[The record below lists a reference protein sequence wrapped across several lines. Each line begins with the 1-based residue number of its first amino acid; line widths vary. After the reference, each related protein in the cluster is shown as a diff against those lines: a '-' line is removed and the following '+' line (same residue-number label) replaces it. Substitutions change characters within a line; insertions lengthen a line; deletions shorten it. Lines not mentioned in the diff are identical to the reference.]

1 MCGSSPTAR
10 RSSRPDRS
18 RSGRAALFG
27 GTTTLI
33 DFAYWR
39 DGATAQQAV
48 EARDKDFVGKSPCD
62 WAYHIMLHSEPPPEF
77 SGQLAE
83 AIQAGYP
90 TLKIFTTNI
99 LPSRTGRMIDFGD
112 IWEAFQ
118 VLAKEGGLGV
128 IHAEDNDI
136 VMHMYAKLIRENRVS
151 FEHLAEVHNQLSED
165 LSFRRIL
172 RLAESVPGTA
182 LYMMHV
188 SAGTGV
194 DAIAEARRK
203 GLPIYGET
211 LHQYLLYSANDY
223 KRPNGQIYHTYPS
236 LKSED
241 DQKALWH
248 GTAND
253 VIHCVATDELCC
265 TLKDKTVGNRID
277 DTTGGNSGVEPRLG
291 VMYTEMVA
299 RRGYSLSRYVDLV
312 STNAAKIMGLY
323 PRKGAIAVGSD
334 ADIVDPRSHA
344 ARQGARRRSAR
355 DRLHALGR
363 SRHLRVAGR
372 DDPARQGDG
381 GEWPVLREPERR
393 PLSQAQDFVRDPERC
408 GPLSGVPSD
417 LARELLAQSLAAWRV
432 AGSVE
437 RASDGALVIGG
448 NRKDIRIERAPPH
461 LMFRW
466 MVTVDGR
473 KRGAISLVAVL
484 RQVREALDPGYA
496 ANRVRIAVAP
506 LVPS

>member
-1 MCGSSPTAR
+1 MMFDLIIRGGDVVTPQGVVACDVAVAGETIAAIAAPGTLATEAAGRVIDANGHIVMPGGIDPHVHMHHVWLKPDGTPLVTAG
-10 RSSRPDRS
+10 PEHV
-18 RSGRAALFG
+18 GRAALFG

-39 DGATAQQAV
+39 DGATAAQAI

-62 WAYHIMLHSEPPPEF
+62 WAYHLMLHTDPPPEF

-99 LPSRTGRMIDFGD
+99 LPGRTGRMIDFGD

-118 VLAKEGGLGV
+118 VLAKQGGLGV

-136 VMHMYAKLIRENRVS
+136 VMHMYAKLIRENRVG
-151 FEHLAEVHNQLSED
+151 FENLAEVHNQLSED

-194 DAIAEARRK
+194 GAIAEARRK
-203 GLPIYGET
+203 GLPVYGET
-211 LHQYLLYSANDY
+211 LHQYLLYSADDY

-236 LKSED
+236 LKSEQ
-241 DQKALWH
+241 DQAALWH
-248 GTAND
+248 GTASD
-253 VIHCVATDELCC
+253 VIHTVATDELCC
-265 TLKDKTVGNRID
+265 TLKDKTLGDRID
-277 DTTGGNSGVEPRLG
+277 NTTGGNSGVEPRLA
-291 VMYTEMVA
+291 VMYTEMVV

-334 ADIVDPRSHA
+334 ADIAILDPTRRGKVRA
-344 ARQGARRRSAR
+344 A
-355 DRLHALGR
+355 DLHESDYTPWEGHDIFA
-363 SRHLRVAGR
+363 
-372 DDPARQGDG
+372 
-381 GEWPVLREPERR
+381 WPVVTILRGKVMTENGQFFGSPNDGRYLKR
-393 PLSQAQDFVRDPERC
+393 KIASTI
-408 GPLSGVPSD
+408 LSG
-417 LARELLAQSLAAWRV
+417 AA
-432 AGSVE
+432 
-437 RASDGALVIGG
+437 
-448 NRKDIRIERAPPH
+448 P
-461 LMFRW
+461 
-466 MVTVDGR
+466 
-473 KRGAISLVAVL
+473 
-484 RQVREALDPGYA
+484 
-496 ANRVRIAVAP
+496 
-506 LVPS
+506 

>member
-1 MCGSSPTAR
+1 MFDLIIRGGDVVTPQGVVGGDVAVADGTIVAIAAAGTLAAESATRVIDASDHIVMPGGIDPHVHMHHVWIKPDGTPLITAG
-10 RSSRPDRS
+10 PEHV
-18 RSGRAALFG
+18 GRAALFG

-33 DFAYWR
+33 DFAFWR
-39 DGATAQQAV
+39 DGVTAQQAI
-48 EARDKDFVGKSPCD
+48 EARDKDFVGNSPCD
-62 WAYHIMLHSEPPPEF
+62 WAYHIMLHTEPPPEF

-99 LPSRTGRMIDFGD
+99 LPSRSGRMVDFGD

-118 VLAKEGGLGV
+118 VLAKQGGLGV

-136 VMHMYAKLIRENRVS
+136 VMHMYAKLIRENRVG

-188 SAGTGV
+188 SAATGV
-194 DAIAEARRK
+194 AAIAEARRK

-211 LHQYLLYSANDY
+211 LHQYLQYSANDY

-236 LKSED
+236 LKSVD

-248 GTAND
+248 GTATD

-265 TLKDKTVGNRID
+265 TLKDKTLGNRID
-277 DTTGGNSGVEPRLG
+277 NTTGGNSGVEPRLG

-299 RRGYSLSRYVDLV
+299 RRSYSLSRYADLV
-312 STNAAKIMGLY
+312 SSNAAKIMGLY

-334 ADIVDPRSHA
+334 ADIAILDPTRRGKVRA
-344 ARQGARRRSAR
+344 A
-355 DRLHALGR
+355 DLHESDYSPWEGHDIFA
-363 SRHLRVAGR
+363 
-372 DDPARQGDG
+372 
-381 GEWPVLREPERR
+381 WPVVTILRGKVMVENGEYFGSPNDGRYLKR
-393 PLSQAQDFVRDPERC
+393 KISPIT
-408 GPLSGVPSD
+408 LSGVT
-417 LARELLAQSLAAWRV
+417 L
-432 AGSVE
+432 
-437 RASDGALVIGG
+437 
-448 NRKDIRIERAPPH
+448 
-461 LMFRW
+461 
-466 MVTVDGR
+466 
-473 KRGAISLVAVL
+473 
-484 RQVREALDPGYA
+484 
-496 ANRVRIAVAP
+496 
-506 LVPS
+506 

>member
-1 MCGSSPTAR
+1 MFDLIIRGGDVVTPQGAVTCDVAVVDGTIVVIAAPDTLATDSAGRVIDASRHIVMPGGIDPHVHMHHVWIKPDGSPLVTAG
-10 RSSRPDRS
+10 PEHV
-18 RSGRAALFG
+18 GRAALFG

-48 EARDKDFVGKSPCD
+48 AARDKDFVGKSPCD
-62 WAYHIMLHSEPPPEF
+62 WAYHLMLHSEPPQEF

-99 LPSRTGRMIDFGD
+99 LPGRTGRMIDFGD

-136 VMHMYAKLIRENRVS
+136 VMHMYARLIRENRVG

-188 SAGTGV
+188 SAATGV
-194 DAIAEARRK
+194 AAIAEARAK

-236 LKSED
+236 LKSQE

-248 GTAND
+248 ATASD
-253 VIHCVATDELCC
+253 VIHSIATDELCC
-265 TLKDKTVGNRID
+265 ALKDKTLGDRID
-277 DTTGGNSGVEPRLG
+277 DTTGGNSGVEPRLA

-323 PRKGAIAVGSD
+323 PKKGAIAVGSD
-334 ADIVDPRSHA
+334 ADIVILDPTRRGRIRA
-344 ARQGARRRSAR
+344 A
-355 DRLHALGR
+355 DLHESDYTPWEGHDIFA
-363 SRHLRVAGR
+363 
-372 DDPARQGDG
+372 
-381 GEWPVLREPERR
+381 WPVVTILRGKVMVENGTYFGSPHDGRYLERKI
-393 PLSQAQDFVRDPERC
+393 
-408 GPLSGVPSD
+408 
-417 LARELLAQSLAAWRV
+417 
-432 AGSVE
+432 
-437 RASDGALVIGG
+437 ASATLNGAL
-448 NRKDIRIERAPPH
+448 R
-461 LMFRW
+461 
-466 MVTVDGR
+466 
-473 KRGAISLVAVL
+473 
-484 RQVREALDPGYA
+484 
-496 ANRVRIAVAP
+496 
-506 LVPS
+506 

>member
-1 MCGSSPTAR
+1 
-10 RSSRPDRS
+10 
-18 RSGRAALFG
+18 
-27 GTTTLI
+27 
-33 DFAYWR
+33 
-39 DGATAQQAV
+39 
-48 EARDKDFVGKSPCD
+48 
-62 WAYHIMLHSEPPPEF
+62 
-77 SGQLAE
+77 
-83 AIQAGYP
+83 
-90 TLKIFTTNI
+90 
-99 LPSRTGRMIDFGD
+99 
-112 IWEAFQ
+112 
-118 VLAKEGGLGV
+118 
-128 IHAEDNDI
+128 
-136 VMHMYAKLIRENRVS
+136 MYAKLIRENRVS
-151 FEHLAEVHNQLSED
+151 FENLAEVHNQLSED

-203 GLPIYGET
+203 GLPVYGET

-291 VMYTEMVA
+291 VMYTEMVT

-334 ADIVDPRSHA
+334 ADITI
-344 ARQGARRRSAR
+344 
-355 DRLHALGR
+355 L
-363 SRHLRVAGR
+363 
-372 DDPARQGDG
+372 DPARRGKVRAADLHETDYTPWEGHDIFAWPVVTILRGKVMVENGQYFASPGDG
-381 GEWPVLREPERR
+381 CYLKRKISSDI
-393 PLSQAQDFVRDPERC
+393 LN
-408 GPLSGVPSD
+408 GVP
-417 LARELLAQSLAAWRV
+417 L
-432 AGSVE
+432 
-437 RASDGALVIGG
+437 
-448 NRKDIRIERAPPH
+448 
-461 LMFRW
+461 
-466 MVTVDGR
+466 
-473 KRGAISLVAVL
+473 
-484 RQVREALDPGYA
+484 
-496 ANRVRIAVAP
+496 
-506 LVPS
+506 

>member
-1 MCGSSPTAR
+1 MFDLIIRGGDVVTPQGVVRCDVAVAGETIAAIAAAGALSAESATREIDARGHIVMPGGIDPHVHLHHVWIKPDGTPLVTAG
-10 RSSRPDRS
+10 PEQV
-18 RSGRAALFG
+18 GRAALFG
-27 GTTTLI
+27 GTTTFI

-39 DGATAQQAV
+39 DGASARQAI
-48 EARDKDFVGKSPCD
+48 ETRDQDFVGKSPCD

-77 SGQLAE
+77 SEQLAE

-99 LPSRTGRMIDFGD
+99 LPSRSGRMIDFGD

-136 VMHMYAKLIRENRVS
+136 VMHMYAKLVRENRVS

-194 DAIAEARRK
+194 AAIAEARSK
-203 GLPIYGET
+203 GLPTYGET

-236 LKSED
+236 LKSEE
-241 DQKALWH
+241 DQRALWR

-253 VIHCVATDELCC
+253 TIHCIATDELCC

-277 DTTGGNSGVEPRLG
+277 DTTGGNSGVEPRLA
-291 VMYTEMVA
+291 VMYTEMVS
-299 RRGYSLSRYVDLV
+299 RRGYSLTQYAGLV
-312 STNAAKIMGLY
+312 SSNAAKIMGLY
-323 PRKGAIAVGSD
+323 PRKGAIAAGSD
-334 ADIVDPRSHA
+334 ADITILDPTRRGKVRA
-344 ARQGARRRSAR
+344 A
-355 DRLHALGR
+355 DLHETDYTPWEGHDIFA
-363 SRHLRVAGR
+363 
-372 DDPARQGDG
+372 
-381 GEWPVLREPERR
+381 WPVVTILRGKVMVENGQYFA
-393 PLSQAQDFVRDPERC
+393 S
-408 GPLSGVPSD
+408 PSD
-417 LARELLAQSLAAWRV
+417 GRYLKRKMS
-432 AGSVE
+432 
-437 RASDGALVIGG
+437 SDILNG
-448 NRKDIRIERAPPH
+448 
-461 LMFRW
+461 
-466 MVTVDGR
+466 
-473 KRGAISLVAVL
+473 
-484 RQVREALDPGYA
+484 
-496 ANRVRIAVAP
+496 AP
-506 LVPS
+506 L